1 MRSSPYSFQ
10 FLLSWLV
17 LNVPSTNQASVADIF
32 EVTKHRTRR
41 HLACNLSV
49 RCACEARWLRHL
61 VGHEGAAFTAQSNS
75 WMYAGGVLWR
85 SRIRQDYH
93 GTTTDCFITRPAR
106 AYRIPAVTD
115 MRGRAVGD
123 RVTGR
128 GSIGSRGSIHRIT
141 DMRA

>member
-1 MRSSPYSFQ
+1 
-10 FLLSWLV
+10 
-17 LNVPSTNQASVADIF
+17 
-32 EVTKHRTRR
+32 
-41 HLACNLSV
+41 
-49 RCACEARWLRHL
+49 
-61 VGHEGAAFTAQSNS
+61 
-75 WMYAGGVLWR
+75 MYAGGVLWR

-93 GTTTDCFITRPAR
+93 GTTTDCFITRPER